1 MSDESLSSVL
11 LFSCFMN
18 FMNFSLFESLFETN
32 FNLFVVRRALR
43 GFIIP
48 WQQME
53 LQTALVRADIWR
65 EAVRRYGKY
74 LDEFKSLKTNKT
86 LKYLGKRI
94 RIRPSSLLN

>member
-53 LQTALVRADIWR
+53 LFIAKFVLTSGERLCDDRGFYAGW
-65 EAVRRYGKY
+65 G
-74 LDEFKSLKTNKT
+74 
-86 LKYLGKRI
+86 
-94 RIRPSSLLN
+94 